1 MAQRLAANQHGGLV
15 QLSPGLILAAGVY
28 LALVTPP
35 RAAVNLVI
43 RDVLDGPGMSL
54 VDGRGILR
62 PVAVDIGAGVDVLPD
77 LFLCRCVRD
86 PLRDLIRVLADDWTE
101 TLPSALAVANMDK
114 DCASGNSCVSRRISR
129 RRATLGA
136 CCASGS
142 SPARQALLRFAPW
155 KPDPFPAAPA
165 ILFAAGRSRGKIL
178 SVHHCSSLR
187 SADPAPGLRGF
198 V

>member
-1 MAQRLAANQHGGLV
+1 M
-15 QLSPGLILAAGVY
+15 
-28 LALVTPP
+28 VTPP

-86 PLRDLIRVLADDWTE
+86 PLHDLIRVLADDRTE

-114 DCASGNSCVSRRISR
+114 GLRLRKQLRVPEDLKTPRDARRLLRLGDLLQLGKLCFDLLLGNQILSPQ
-129 RRATLGA
+129 LLQF
-136 CCASGS
+136 S
-142 SPARQALLRFAPW
+142 SPQAGP
-155 KPDPFPAAPA
+155 
-165 ILFAAGRSRGKIL
+165 
-178 SVHHCSSLR
+178 
-187 SADPAPGLRGF
+187 SAKFYQFIIVRL
-198 V
+198 